1 MLGIGETEKPINP
14 AAYVLSLKSREIAD
28 VLDAAKLG
36 KVDAIGHGW
45 GCKAISHLTSYH
57 PGRIFAYVFLSISFV
72 QVLAPMNFQEF
83 LGSLKQ
89 QLGCTWWTRAH
100 LVPQLLTRFA
110 DRLVRQRQFLY
121 DSEIWKE
128 RLMSTGV
135 LEQSLLESFVLLRPS
150 YLSEE
155 DAVGTFRRRGFA
167 VPTRWCEGFAAEIL
181 PERMSLPARA
191 AIHFAAAEDDCVC
204 LSKTGYAPFG
214 QEVFSGHGVAMETYD
229 ANH

>member
-1 MLGIGETEKPINP
+1 
-14 AAYVLSLKSREIAD
+14 
-28 VLDAAKLG
+28 
-36 KVDAIGHGW
+36 
-45 GCKAISHLTSYH
+45 
-57 PGRIFAYVFLSISFV
+57 
-72 QVLAPMNFQEF
+72 MNFQEL

-89 QLGCTWWTRAH
+89 QLGHPDARGGRAH

-128 RLMSTGV
+128 RLMSTGM

-167 VPTRWCEGFAAEIL
+167 VPTRWCEGFAAEVL

-191 AIHFAAAEDDCVC
+191 AIHFAAVGDDCVC

-214 QEVFSGHGVAMETYD
+214 REVFSGHSVAMETYD